1 MTLSAM
7 PIMLLATITPFSLST
22 LVVLCASYY
31 LANKFKNEK
40 EAGKIYAE
48 RFTFPAL
55 IGFTHIL
62 TVLMYWTMGSGEFS
76 GHTESLSITEFIIFS
91 IPPLA
96 GLIFCVY
103 CLKMQNMLFRTHQLK
118 YLFECG
124 HLPVT
129 MTVLERTRAF
139 AKKEGFPGFDDY
151 INRILQNPEIGEVR
165 QGHMWYFLMHNEDA
179 INPETPPPSFDKNKV
194 N

>member
-7 PIMLLATITPFSLST
+7 PIMLLVALAPFSLST

-40 EAGKIYAE
+40 QAGKIYAE
-48 RFTFPAL
+48 RFTIPAL

-62 TVLMYWTMGSGEFS
+62 SVLMYCTMSSGEFS
-76 GHTESLSITEFIIFS
+76 GHTESLSVTEFIIFS

-96 GLIFCVY
+96 GLIFCVF
-103 CLKMQNMLFRTHQLK
+103 CLITQNMLFRTLQLK
-118 YLFECG
+118 YISEGG

-129 MTVLERTRAF
+129 MAVMESTRAF

-179 INPETPPPSFDKNKV
+179 INPEIPPPSFDKNKD